1 MSFLFS
7 YNRGGRMTIK
17 KILAKLGLFLVL
29 LTMFAFG
36 TSSAQRLTGKLMGT
50 VTDAEGVPLPGVTA
64 ELSSPVLM
72 GGVHAEVTSEKG
84 SYRFINL
91 PPGIYN
97 IVFKL
102 KGFETV
108 ERPGLKVSV
117 DATVTENIIMKV
129 AAIEESVTVLAAAP
143 LVDVTKSGMTT
154 TFTKELLEQLP
165 SGRFTFF
172 DVIKQ
177 APGLIMNTQ
186 EGDRI
191 VAYGSNYESS
201 DYQVDGVDVRN
212 PDVGSAWQWVNPE
225 VFAEVETTGIGAP
238 AEYGQFTGAVIN
250 IVTKSGGNKFEGS
263 LSYYGQFQRLVANN
277 NPRPDDPEA
286 FAYHRDKFLDASFNL
301 GGPIIK
307 DKLWFFGSYERVEDS
322 YTAWLSD
329 PKYPAPYIGDK
340 AFLKLSSQLGKNHRL
355 VGSFYYEYFDIP
367 DPITPWVTE
376 DSVASEIGH
385 TPTWNLMYTW
395 LISNKAFL
403 DLKYGGYWSD
413 DNYLPINSTLESRS
427 HYDSVTG
434 VTSEGV
440 WWPWIYE
447 VTRHQANATLSY
459 FAEDFLGGDHDF
471 RVGVQFNRGV
481 AINHGGYSGG
491 RAYYD
496 YSFEYYGYLYTYN
509 YMYQQNVFSY
519 GGVVNSIGAFV
530 DDSWKIG
537 DRLTVNLGIRLD
549 HSAGS
554 IQSFPVFQGWEETS
568 AMTPEV
574 PNVVKWT
581 TVSPRVGLA
590 FQLTS
595 DKKTLLRASYGRYYD
610 ALLMSNWN
618 WPGPNVTDWTKY
630 IWDGEDWV
638 LFDFVP
644 GTMNYTVDPN
654 LKNPYADQ
662 FSVGLERELLPDFSI
677 GATYIYKHEKNLIG
691 WEDRGA
697 TYEQVNMMSDDNGLT
712 YLVWNQTSG
721 LETNDY
727 WITQPSRF
735 GETFDQTY
743 KAVIFSLT
751 KRYSN
756 RWQLSASLTWS
767 QMEGLTNTAHSLS
780 QQAMIWYTEYYGQD
794 PNDLINARGYLSNDR
809 TWIFKLSSS
818 FSFPWGI
825 LASVNYL
832 YQTGRPIPTFVRVY
846 PDQGVRTILAE
857 PRGKER
863 FPAWSIL
870 DFRLQKTFDIHKTV
884 KLSAMVDV
892 FNAFNSNT
900 VIGYPSSYPR
910 NPGYDLWSE
919 AFHQP
924 DEIFFPRRAQIG
936 VRLEF

>member
-1 MSFLFS
+1 
-7 YNRGGRMTIK
+7 MTTK
-17 KILAKLGLFLVL
+17 KVLAKFGMFLIL
-29 LTMFAFG
+29 LTMITYS
-36 TSSAQRLTGKLMGT
+36 TSLAQRLTGKIVGT
-50 VTDAEGVPLPGVTA
+50 ITDAEGAPLPGVTA
-64 ELSSPVLM
+64 ELSSPALM

-84 SYRFINL
+84 TYRFINL
-91 PPGIYN
+91 PPGIYK

-102 KGFETV
+102 KGFEAV
-108 ERPGLKVSV
+108 ERLGLKVSV
-117 DATVTENIIMKV
+117 DATVTEDIVMKV
-129 AAIEESVTVLAAAP
+129 AAIEESVTVTAQSP
-143 LVDVTKSGMTT
+143 IVDVTKSGMTT
-154 TFTKELLEQLP
+154 TFSKELLEQLP

-172 DVIKQ
+172 DVVKQ

-201 DYQVDGVDVRN
+201 DYQLDGVDVRN

-263 LSYYGQFQRLVANN
+263 ISYYAQFQGLVADN
-277 NPRPDDPEA
+277 NPTPEDREA
-286 FAYHRDKFLDASFNL
+286 FSYHRDKYLDASFNL

-329 PKYPAPYIGDK
+329 PKYPPPYIGDK

-367 DPITPWVTE
+367 DPITPYVTKE
-376 DSVASEIGH
+376 AVASEIGH

-413 DNYLPINSTLESRS
+413 DNYLPIHSDLNTPS
-427 HYDSVTG
+427 HYDSLSG
-434 VTSEGV
+434 ITSEGV
-440 WWPWIYE
+440 WWPWMYE
-447 VTRHQANATLSY
+447 VTRHQANAALSY

-471 RVGVQFNRGV
+471 RIGVQYNRGT
-481 AINHGGYSGG
+481 AIDHGGYSGG
-491 RAYYD
+491 RFYYD
-496 YSFEYYGYLYTYN
+496 YTFEYYGSLYTYN
-509 YMYQQNVFSY
+509 YMYQQDVFSY

-537 DRLTVNLGIRLD
+537 DRLTVNLGIRFD

-554 IQSFPVFQGWEETS
+554 IQSFPVFQGWEKTS

-574 PNVVKWT
+574 PDLVKWT

-590 FQLTS
+590 FQLTP
-595 DKKTLLRASYGRYYD
+595 DKKTLLRASYGRYHD

-654 LKNPYADQ
+654 IKNPYADQ
-662 FSVGLERELLPDFSI
+662 FSVGLERELFPNFSI

-697 TYEQVNMMSDDNGLT
+697 TYEQVDMVSPDNGLT

-743 KAVIFSLT
+743 KAVILSLT

-756 RWQLSASLTWS
+756 QWQLSASLTWS
-767 QMEGLTNTAHSLS
+767 RMEGLTNTAHSLS

-794 PNDLINARGYLSNDR
+794 PNDLINARGYLSHDR

-818 FSFPWGI
+818 YSFPWGI

-863 FPAWSIL
+863 FPGWSVL
-870 DFRLQKTFDIHKTV
+870 DFRLQKTFDIYKTV

-936 VRLEF
+936 LRLEF